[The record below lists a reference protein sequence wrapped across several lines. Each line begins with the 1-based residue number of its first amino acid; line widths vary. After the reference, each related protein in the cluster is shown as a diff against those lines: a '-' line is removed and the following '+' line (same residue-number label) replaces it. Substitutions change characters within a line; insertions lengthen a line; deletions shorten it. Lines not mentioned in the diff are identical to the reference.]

1 MGHLS
6 LIHVV
11 NFGAVGTRGS
21 PPKVASSLLC
31 LGLGALW
38 PPTPHMAFWATGPLL
53 VAGWPPGSSLLWG
66 LGTPRAG
73 VPGC

>member
-21 PPKVASSLLC
+21 TPKVASSLLC

-38 PPTPHMAFWATGPLL
+38 PPSPHMAFWAAGPLL
-53 VAGWPPGSSLLWG
+53 VAGWPPGSRVAFCGGSG
-66 LGTPRAG
+66 LQEQ
-73 VPGC
+73 VF